1 MSRQKVQPP
10 PSREELRAADNVRPH
25 DGLDPAR
32 CTMLQERPAFDKDG
46 NCLVCAYR
54 RWGSTT
60 HCHLLETCDRCHSE
74 TEPCDTAQQLHAGR

>member
-1 MSRQKVQPP
+1 
-10 PSREELRAADNVRPH
+10 
-25 DGLDPAR
+25 
-32 CTMLQERPAFDKDG
+32 MLQTRPAFDKDG

-54 RWGSTT
+54 WRGSTT